1 MKKPTETNKKKEQ
14 GKLKLYSTIS
24 SNLITYIIV
33 MTMLAMMFGFV
44 TYGFTMYQ
52 ISENRFTSDESF
64 FIFLCFFIGL
74 YMLLMVLFCIIIGNQ
89 LSKPLKLLRNALENF
104 DASSMQHI
112 EYEGP
117 KEFMDMVD
125 SFNNLSDR
133 LRDIENENKRLADEK
148 NKMLADISHDLK
160 TPITVIS
167 GYARALHDGLIKE
180 NEVKDYLKIIDQKS
194 SNVADLINQFYEY
207 SKLEHPEYNFEL
219 FKLNIAEFLRE
230 FLVDKIDELT
240 VNGYELEVNFPDNE
254 VGYIMGNEMQLRR
267 VFENLIANTVAH
279 TPKGTLLSFD
289 MGCTSEKVLI
299 RYEDNGG
306 GISDEVADRIFD
318 PFVVSDPSRNK
329 SGSGLGLSIAKKIV
343 EYHGGTIVLE
353 RYAGKTQTSYLIT
366 LPLYEEDQEEDKEPE
381 GRKEKSKQRGK

>member
-1 MKKPTETNKKKEQ
+1 MSRSEKTNSNKKEQ

-33 MTMLAMMFGFV
+33 MTVLAMMFAFV
-44 TYGFTMYQ
+44 TYGFTVYQ
-52 ISENRFTSDESF
+52 ITENRFTSDEAI
-64 FIFLCFFIGL
+64 FIFLCFFLGL
-74 YMLLMVLFCIIIGNQ
+74 YMLLMVLFCVIIGNQ
-89 LSKPLKLLRNALENF
+89 LSKPLKLLRNAIENF
-104 DASSMQHI
+104 NVTNMEHI
-112 EYEGP
+112 EYQGP

-133 LRDIENENKRLADEK
+133 LRDIENENRRLADEK

-180 NEVKDYLKIIDQKS
+180 DEINDYLNIIDQKS
-194 SNVADLINQFYEY
+194 STVADLINQFYEY

-219 FKLNIAEFLRE
+219 TKLNIAEFLRE

-240 VNGYELEVNFPDNE
+240 VNGFELEVNFPDNE
-254 VGYIMGNEMQLRR
+254 VGYILGNEMQLRR

-279 TPKGTLLSFD
+279 TPKGTLMSFD
-289 MGCTSEKVLI
+289 MGCTGEKVLI

-353 RYAGKTQTSYLIT
+353 RFAGKTQTSYLIT
-366 LPLYEEDQEEDKEPE
+366 LPLYEENNDEEEDN
-381 GRKEKSKQRGK
+381 S

>member
-1 MKKPTETNKKKEQ
+1 MSRSEKTNTNKKEQ

-33 MTMLAMMFGFV
+33 MTVLAMMFAFV
-44 TYGFTMYQ
+44 TYGFTVYQ
-52 ISENRFTSDESF
+52 ITENRFTSDEAI
-64 FIFLCFFIGL
+64 FIFLCFFLGL
-74 YMLLMVLFCIIIGNQ
+74 YMLLMVLFCVIIGNQ
-89 LSKPLKLLRNALENF
+89 LSKPLKLLRNAIENF
-104 DASSMQHI
+104 NVTNMEHI
-112 EYEGP
+112 EYQGP

-133 LRDIENENKRLADEK
+133 LRDIENENRRLADEK

-180 NEVKDYLKIIDQKS
+180 DEINDYLNIIDQKS
-194 SNVADLINQFYEY
+194 STVADLINQFYEY

-219 FKLNIAEFLRE
+219 TKLNIAEFLRE

-240 VNGYELEVNFPDNE
+240 VNGFELEVNFPDNE
-254 VGYIMGNEMQLRR
+254 VGYILGNEMQLRR

-279 TPKGTLLSFD
+279 TPKGTLMSFD
-289 MGCTSEKVLI
+289 MGCTGEKVLI

-353 RYAGKTQTSYLIT
+353 RFAGKTQTSYLIT
-366 LPLYEEDQEEDKEPE
+366 LPLYEENNDEEEDN
-381 GRKEKSKQRGK
+381 S

>member
-1 MKKPTETNKKKEQ
+1 
-14 GKLKLYSTIS
+14 
-24 SNLITYIIV
+24 
-33 MTMLAMMFGFV
+33 MTVLAMVFAFV

-52 ISENRFTSDESF
+52 ITESKFTSDEAIF
-64 FIFLCFFIGL
+64 VFLCFFLGL
-74 YMLLMVLFCIIIGNQ
+74 YLLLMVLFCLIIGNQ
-89 LSKPLKLLRNALENF
+89 LSKPLKLLRNAIDNF
-104 DASSMQHI
+104 DINNMKHI
-112 EYEGP
+112 EYQGP
-117 KEFMDMVD
+117 KEVMDMVD
-125 SFNNLSDR
+125 SFNDLSTK
-133 LRDIENENKRLADEK
+133 LKDIEQENKRLADEK

-180 NEVKDYLKIIDQKS
+180 DEVNDYLNIIDQKS
-194 SNVADLINQFYEY
+194 SMVAGLINQFYEY

-219 FKLNIAEFLRE
+219 TKLNIAEFLRE

-306 GISDEVADRIFD
+306 GISDDVADRIFD

-329 SGSGLGLSIAKKIV
+329 SGSGLGLSIARKIV

-366 LPLYEEDQEEDKEPE
+366 LPLYEEENQGEKEESD
-381 GRKEKSKQRGK
+381 

>member
-1 MKKPTETNKKKEQ
+1 MDNSEKNSTKKEQ
-14 GKLKLYSTIS
+14 NKLKLYSTIS

-33 MTMLAMMFGFV
+33 MTVLAMMFAFV

-52 ISENRFTSDESF
+52 ITENKFTSDEAI
-64 FIFLCFFIGL
+64 FIFLCFFLGL
-74 YMLLMVLFCIIIGNQ
+74 YLLLMVLFCVIIGNQ
-89 LSKPLKLLRNALENF
+89 LSKPLKLLRNA
-104 DASSMQHI
+104 I
-112 EYEGP
+112 EDFNVTDLKHVEYQGP

-125 SFNNLSDR
+125 SFNKLSDK
-133 LRDIENENKRLADEK
+133 LRDIEQENKRLADEK

-180 NEVKDYLKIIDQKS
+180 DEVNDYLSIIDQKS
-194 SNVADLINQFYEY
+194 STVADLINQFYEY

-219 FKLNIAEFLRE
+219 TKLNIAEFLRE
-230 FLVDKIDELT
+230 FLVDKIDELM

-254 VGYIMGNEMQLRR
+254 VGYILGNEMQLRR

-343 EYHGGTIVLE
+343 EYHGGTIILE
-353 RYAGKTQTSYLIT
+353 KYAGKKQTSYLIT
-366 LPLYEEDQEEDKEPE
+366 IPLYEEKETPDETSRKEED
-381 GRKEKSKQRGK
+381 

>member
-1 MKKPTETNKKKEQ
+1 MSRSEKTNTNKKEQ

-33 MTMLAMMFGFV
+33 MTVLAMMFAFV
-44 TYGFTMYQ
+44 TYGFTVYQ
-52 ISENRFTSDESF
+52 ITENRFTSDEAI
-64 FIFLCFFIGL
+64 FIFLCFFLGL
-74 YMLLMVLFCIIIGNQ
+74 YMLLMVLFCVIIGNQ
-89 LSKPLKLLRNALENF
+89 LSKPLKLLRNAIENF
-104 DASSMQHI
+104 NVTNMEHI
-112 EYEGP
+112 EYQGP

-133 LRDIENENKRLADEK
+133 LRDIENENRRLADEK

-180 NEVKDYLKIIDQKS
+180 DEINDYLNIIDQKS
-194 SNVADLINQFYEY
+194 STVADLINQFYEY

-219 FKLNIAEFLRE
+219 TKLNIAEFLRE

-254 VGYIMGNEMQLRR
+254 VGYILGNEMQLRR

-279 TPKGTLLSFD
+279 TPKGTLMSFD
-289 MGCTSEKVLI
+289 MGCTGEKVLI

-353 RYAGKTQTSYLIT
+353 RFAGKTQTSYLIT
-366 LPLYEEDQEEDKEPE
+366 LPLYEENNDEEEDN
-381 GRKEKSKQRGK
+381 S

>member
-1 MKKPTETNKKKEQ
+1 MKNTAKKSEKKEQ
-14 GKLKLYSTIS
+14 GKLRLYSTIS

-33 MTMLAMMFGFV
+33 MTVLAMMFAFV

-52 ISENRFTSDESF
+52 ITENRFTSDEAIF
-64 FIFLCFFIGL
+64 VFLCFFLGL
-74 YMLLMVLFCIIIGNQ
+74 YMLLMVLFCVIIGNQ
-89 LSKPLKLLRNALENF
+89 LSKPLKMLRNAIENF
-104 DASSMQHI
+104 DASNIEHI
-112 EYEGP
+112 DYEGP

-125 SFNNLSDR
+125 SFNNLSKR
-133 LRDIENENKRLADEK
+133 LQDIENENKRLADEK

-180 NEVKDYLKIIDQKS
+180 EEFNDYLNIIDQKS

-219 FKLNIAEFLRE
+219 YKLNIAEFLRE

-267 VFENLIANTVAH
+267 VFENLISNTVAH

-306 GISDEVADRIFD
+306 GISEDVAERIFD

-353 RYAGKTQTSYLIT
+353 KYAGRTQTSYLIT
-366 LPLYEEDQEEDKEPE
+366 LPLYEEPKEEEETEPV
-381 GRKEKSKQRGK
+381 KKNKKQGTK

>member
-1 MKKPTETNKKKEQ
+1 MPNSEKKLSSKKEQ

-33 MTMLAMMFGFV
+33 MTVLAMVFAFV

-52 ISENRFTSDESF
+52 ITESKFTSDEAIF
-64 FIFLCFFIGL
+64 VFLCFFLGL
-74 YMLLMVLFCIIIGNQ
+74 YLLLMVLFCLIIGNQ
-89 LSKPLKLLRNALENF
+89 LSKPLKLLRNAIDNF
-104 DASSMQHI
+104 DINNMKHI
-112 EYEGP
+112 EYQGP

-125 SFNNLSDR
+125 SFNDLSTK
-133 LRDIENENKRLADEK
+133 LKDIEQENKRLADEK

-180 NEVKDYLKIIDQKS
+180 DEVNDYLNIIDQKS
-194 SNVADLINQFYEY
+194 TMVASLINQFYEY

-219 FKLNIAEFLRE
+219 TKLNIAEFLRE

-329 SGSGLGLSIAKKIV
+329 SGSGLGLSIARKII

-366 LPLYEEDQEEDKEPE
+366 LPLYEEEESKEE
-381 GRKEKSKQRGK
+381 E